1 MKNRLYL
8 LAIPVML
15 ALVACRPGAAEY
27 TEVEAPKRIGIDST
41 ATQFQVAFAGRSS
54 RLAPGEAARLQRLG
68 LSGGIGRA
76 DRVTIAASGDPLLR
90 ARRIETISNQLL
102 QFGIVAA
109 ASPLAGVPH
118 NRALIAVGRDMVTLP
133 PCPNWSKASGGD
145 FTNTSQSNFGC
156 ATTSNLAL
164 MVASPGDLVGGRELG
179 PADGRLAAAAMQ
191 RYVNGIPP
199 NYLPQ
204 QFDGAAASPGSIVG
218 GSLSSSGGGGSSSG
232 GK

>member
-27 TEVEAPKRIGIDST
+27 SEVEAPKQIGIDST
-41 ATQFQVAFAGRSS
+41 ATRLQVAFAGESA

-68 LSGGIGRA
+68 LSGAISRA
-76 DRVTIAASGDPLLR
+76 DRVTIAASGDAPLR

-191 RYVNGIPP
+191 RYVNGIPST
-199 NYLPQ
+199 YIPQ
-204 QFDGAAASPGSIVG
+204 QFDGAAASPGSLAGASLGTTVG
-218 GSLSSSGGGGSSSG
+218 G
-232 GK
+232 K

>member
-15 ALVACRPGAAEY
+15 ALAACRPGAAEY
-27 TEVEAPKRIGIDST
+27 TEVEAPKQIGIDST
-41 ATQFQVAFAGRSS
+41 ATQLQVAFAGGSA
-54 RLAPGEAARLQRLG
+54 RLAPAEAARLQRLA
-68 LSGGIGRA
+68 LSGAISRA
-76 DRVTIAASGDPLLR
+76 DRVTIAASGDAPLR
-90 ARRIETISNQLL
+90 ARRVETISSELL
-102 QFGIVAA
+102 RFGIVAA

-133 PCPNWSKASGGD
+133 PCPNWSKPSGGD
-145 FTNTSQSNFGC
+145 FTNSSPSNFGC

-164 MVASPGDLVGGRELG
+164 MVASPADLAGGRELG

-199 NYLPQ
+199 SYLPQ
-204 QFDGAAASPGSIVG
+204 QFDGAAASPGSLAG
-218 GSLSSSGGGGSSSG
+218 ASLGGGGSGGSG

>member
-27 TEVEAPKRIGIDST
+27 TEVEAPKLIGIDST
-41 ATQFQVAFAGRSS
+41 ATQLQVAFAGGSA
-54 RLAPGEAARLQRLG
+54 RLAPGEAVRLQRLG
-68 LSGGIGRA
+68 LSGAISRA
-76 DRVTIAASGDPLLR
+76 DRVTIAASGDAPLR
-90 ARRIETISNQLL
+90 ARRIETISSELL
-102 QFGIVAA
+102 RFGIVAV
-109 ASPLAGVPH
+109 ASPLAGVPR

-133 PCPNWSKASGGD
+133 PCPNWSKASGAD
-145 FTNTSQSNFGC
+145 FTNTSPSNFGC

-199 NYLPQ
+199 SYIPQ

-218 GSLSSSGGGGSSSG
+218 GALSSSGGGGGTSG